1 MWRPCLSWLAACVW
15 DLLPSGCCRVNS
27 IHAIVRKEERGEC
40 WSGAAHNYANS
51 TRKKQGLRWTTLPIS
66 DGRPLPAL
74 PYTKKE
80 MGILN
85 LVQPTHHLTSEVL
98 YCTFAPKHI
107 KFLPPQTLFR
117 NTARTIINQSRG
129 LPLLIMSS
137 SYFRV
142 CRTSNYH
149 LNQVMDRLLE
159 LPLAHSVLHQRMS
172 ETARLCPRSYFL
184 YNFVGHPSNEI
195 VSMTKQ
201 LCEYNVQFGCE
212 LS

>member
-1 MWRPCLSWLAACVW
+1 MLERRSTTPREFHS
-15 DLLPSGCCRVNS
+15 
-27 IHAIVRKEERGEC
+27 EE
-40 WSGAAHNYANS
+40 
-51 TRKKQGLRWTTLPIS
+51 QGLRGTTLSIF
-66 DGRPLPAL
+66 DGKPLPAL
-74 PYTKKE
+74 PFVKKE

-98 YCTFAPKHI
+98 YCTFAPSHI
-107 KFLPPQTLFR
+107 RSFLPQTLFC
-117 NTARTIINQSRG
+117 NTARTIINLSCG

-149 LNQVMDRLLE
+149 LNQVMDHPLE
-159 LPLAHSVLHQRMS
+159 PPLAHSVLRQRMS

-184 YNFVGHPSNEI
+184 YNSVEHPSHEL
-195 VSMTKQ
+195 VSMAKQ
-201 LCEYNVQFGCE
+201 FWEYNVQFRCE